1 MFSAIAVVAVL
12 VLRGWRE
19 AFKAAVIVAL
29 FAGSYELFRLTYY
42 HAPVSNAAY
51 LKLNPG
57 WNAIKMGFHY
67 VASFNFDSALW
78 PLPMA
83 IVGLMAI
90 RRLPVLAIP
99 AAFVGA
105 QLFFI
110 GFSGG
115 DFMYGYRFLVPIL
128 PPLMLLIVAGMALV
142 PTRLGAAAGG
152 ALAGAACLT
161 RVRSRGCRPAGQ
173 DHTLGQSDLPRFDD
187 VRCGR
192 LPPQPCHNASHDAD
206 VGVRDRA
213 VFYAESQ
220 NVDYLGLTSLHDV
233 IDEHGVF
240 LVDKLLQTRPHYVLL
255 SFWIGQDKIEFT
267 RLPQEAAILNNE
279 MFKANYTAVRDFEI
293 DRDASFLN
301 AIYYRYWPDALR
313 IRFPAL

>member
-12 VLRGWRE
+12 VLRGAARRV
-19 AFKAAVIVAL
+19 KAAVIVAL
-29 FAGSYELFRLTYY
+29 FARQLRLFRLTYY

-83 IVGLMAI
+83 IVGLTAI

-161 RVRSRGCRPAGQ
+161 LLIAQYVSLPVKTIRWDNLTYRASTMFTVGDYLHSHATTP
-173 DHTLGQSDLPRFDD
+173 HTMLMSESGIEPFL
-187 VRCGR
+187 
-192 LPPQPCHNASHDAD
+192 
-206 VGVRDRA
+206 
-213 VFYAESQ
+213 YAESQ
-220 NVDYLGLTSLHDV
+220 NIDYLGLTTAYHDV

-240 LVDKLLQTRPHYVLL
+240 LVDKLLQTRPHYVLPL
-255 SFWIGQDKIEFT
+255 VLDWPGQESSSRACRR
-267 RLPQEAAILNNE
+267 RLQ
-279 MFKANYTAVRDFEI
+279 F
-293 DRDASFLN
+293 
-301 AIYYRYWPDALR
+301 
-313 IRFPAL
+313 